1 MNLSRW
7 NILPGQSRKGRCG
20 GLTLGSCKASSPAGQ
35 GEKEKSGA
43 HGLRQRQG
51 HYLPIAINWL
61 FTNFHL
67 RHNRLHGLQEITA
80 PLHSLQVNLCSEKKK
95 KRKQVWNS
103 SIIIS
108 PRPASLMLKWL
119 GEVQS
124 VKRHEVQNGFK
135 TTKTFPCLTKSLCLL
150 LCQVCSTSEI
160 IKPLAAFPVEH

>member
-1 MNLSRW
+1 MKHFARAVKKGKVWWADLGQLQGFLPSR
-7 NILPGQSRKGRCG
+7 R
-20 GLTLGSCKASSPAGQ
+20 

-135 TTKTFPCLTKSLCLL
+135 TTKTFPCLTKSLRLL